1 MIRGAIFDVDGT
13 LLDSMAI
20 WKDAGARY
28 LKGLGIQA
36 QEDLGKL
43 LFPMSLQEGAAYMKA
58 RYDLKLSVSQIIEGV
73 GDTVRDYYFYEAP
86 LKKGAAD
93 FLEKLS
99 KKDIPMA
106 VATSSELEHIEA
118 AFKRLNVNQYFQ
130 KIFTCSQVGAGKS
143 RPDIYLAASRHLE
156 TEPRETYVFEDVLHA
171 IKTADNAGFKTVGV
185 YDRFSESKQEEI
197 RKHSDIYLEDLTN
210 FQTFWEYASR

>member
-20 WKDAGARY
+20 WEDAGARY

-93 FLEKLS
+93 FWGKLS
-99 KKDIPMA
+99 RKDIPMA

-143 RPDIYLAASRHLE
+143 RPDIYFAAGRYLG

-171 IKTADNAGFKTVGV
+171 IETADNAGFKTVGI

-197 RKHSDIYLEDLTN
+197 RKHSDIYLEDLTD

>member
-20 WKDAGARY
+20 WEDAGARY

-43 LFPMSLQEGAAYMKA
+43 LFPMSLQEGAAYMKD

-86 LKKGAAD
+86 LKNGAAD
-93 FLEKLS
+93 FWGNCQE
-99 KKDIPMA
+99 
-106 VATSSELEHIEA
+106 
-118 AFKRLNVNQYFQ
+118 
-130 KIFTCSQVGAGKS
+130 KIFPWRWQH
-143 RPDIYLAASRHLE
+143 PASWSILKRHLK
-156 TEPRETYVFEDVLHA
+156 D
-171 IKTADNAGFKTVGV
+171 
-185 YDRFSESKQEEI
+185 
-197 RKHSDIYLEDLTN
+197 
-210 FQTFWEYASR
+210 

>member
-20 WKDAGARY
+20 WEDAGARY

-43 LFPMSLQEGAAYMKA
+43 LFSMSLHEGAAYMKT
-58 RYDLKLSVSQIIEGV
+58 RYDLELSISQIIEGV
-73 GDTVRDYYFYEAP
+73 GDTVRDYYFYEAS

-106 VATSSELEHIEA
+106 VATSSEREHIEA

-143 RPDIYLAASRHLE
+143 RPDIYLAAGRYLGTDS
-156 TEPRETYVFEDVLHA
+156 RETYVFEDVLHA
-171 IKTADNAGFKTVGV
+171 IETADNAGFKTVGV

-197 RKHSDIYLEDLTN
+197 RKHSDIYLEDLTD

>member
-20 WKDAGARY
+20 WEDAGARY

-73 GDTVRDYYFYEAP
+73 GDTVRDYYFYEAS

-93 FLEKLS
+93 FLGKLS

-106 VATSSELEHIEA
+106 VATSSEREHIEA

-143 RPDIYLAASRHLE
+143 RPDIYFAAGRYLG

-171 IKTADNAGFKTVGV
+171 IETADNAGFKTVGI

-197 RKHSDIYLEDLTN
+197 RKHSDIYLEDLTD

>member
-20 WKDAGARY
+20 WEDAGARY

-99 KKDIPMA
+99 QKDIPMS

-143 RPDIYLAASRHLE
+143 RPDIYLAAGRHME

>member
-20 WKDAGARY
+20 WEDAGARY

-43 LFPMSLQEGAAYMKA
+43 LFPMSLQEGAAYMKD

-86 LKKGAAD
+86 LKKGGSRL
-93 FLEKLS
+93 FGEIV
-99 KKDIPMA
+99 KKRHSHGGGNIQR
-106 VATSSELEHIEA
+106 T
-118 AFKRLNVNQYFQ
+118 
-130 KIFTCSQVGAGKS
+130 GA
-143 RPDIYLAASRHLE
+143 Y
-156 TEPRETYVFEDVLHA
+156 
-171 IKTADNAGFKTVGV
+171 
-185 YDRFSESKQEEI
+185 
-197 RKHSDIYLEDLTN
+197 
-210 FQTFWEYASR
+210 